1 MSVANGVMVVT
12 IASGCASSRPRLG
25 RIAMTVHVTES
36 SAGVLAQ
43 LPAWVTLVRAPN
55 PGPMTLDGTN
65 TWVLRAPSGDAIV
78 VDPGP
83 LDEGHLA
90 AVAGV
95 GSVRT
100 VITTHHH
107 LDHTEGL
114 ARLLELCPSARVWRP
129 VAEGGDSGE
138 PSVLRQGGLELR
150 CIPTPGHTADSVT
163 LIGGVGDERVV
174 LTGDTIL
181 GRGTTV
187 IAEPDGDL
195 GDYLAS
201 LRLLELLG
209 PLPVLP
215 GHGPALTDVG
225 AAAAFYLRHRLAR
238 LDQIRA
244 VLATGV
250 TTAREVVEI
259 VYADV
264 DPALW
269 PAAEAS
275 VRAQLAYLAAES
287 AGADSTGARSTEARA
302 AGAQST
308 EAQSAGA
315 QSPGV
320 GTTAAESRTAP

>member
-1 MSVANGVMVVT
+1 
-12 IASGCASSRPRLG
+12 
-25 RIAMTVHVTES
+25 MTVHVTES
-36 SAGVLAQ
+36 TAGVLAQ

-65 TWVLRAPSGDAIV
+65 TWVLRAPSGDAVV

-83 LDEGHLA
+83 LHEGHLA
-90 AVAGV
+90 AVAGA
-95 GSVRT
+95 GAVRT

-107 LDHTEGL
+107 LDHTEGVE
-114 ARLLELCPSARVWRP
+114 RLLELCPSARVWRP
-129 VAEGGDSGE
+129 VAGDSGE
-138 PSVLRQGGLELR
+138 PSVLHLGGLELR
-150 CIPTPGHTADSVT
+150 CIATPGHTADSVT
-163 LIGGVGDERVV
+163 LIGGVDDERVV

-187 IAEPDGDL
+187 IAEPDGNL
-195 GDYLAS
+195 ADYLAS

-238 LDQIRA
+238 LEQVRA
-244 VLATGV
+244 VVATGA

-264 DPALW
+264 DRELW

-275 VRAQLAYLAAES
+275 VRAQLTYLAAES
-287 AGADSTGARSTEARA
+287 GTAESTTAESGAPVATGSGA
-302 AGAQST
+302 A
-308 EAQSAGA
+308 E
-315 QSPGV
+315 SP
-320 GTTAAESRTAP
+320 AAESRTSP